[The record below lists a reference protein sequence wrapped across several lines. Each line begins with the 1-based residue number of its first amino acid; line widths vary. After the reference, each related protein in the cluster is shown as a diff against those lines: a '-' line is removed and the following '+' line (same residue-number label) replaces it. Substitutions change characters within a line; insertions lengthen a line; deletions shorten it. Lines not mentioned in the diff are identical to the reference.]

1 MYTEYYL
8 MQLHSWDI
16 MITFNSNSN
25 TQGYLLTTEN
35 LSSCCAALVGVFSE
49 QHNNAFTN
57 WDFRTLPYAESHRPL
72 VPLPIF
78 CSQILSLQLSVYLP
92 HRTATFN
99 YYYCLC
105 YLLSSLLPFFLFFY
119 FFLPAPLQTKSAL
132 ETACLGFIIKWV
144 YSFSSG

>member
-16 MITFNSNSN
+16 MITFNSNWN

-35 LSSCCAALVGVFSE
+35 LSSCCAALVGVLSE
-49 QHNNAFTN
+49 QHNNAYKN
-57 WDFRTLPYAESHRPL
+57 WDFRTLPYTESH
-72 VPLPIF
+72 
-78 CSQILSLQLSVYLP
+78 CHLSLCQFSALRFCLSNCQFICLTG
-92 HRTATFN
+92 TATSN

-119 FFLPAPLQTKSAL
+119 FFLLAPLQTKSAL
-132 ETACLGFIIKWV
+132 ETECLGFIIKWV
-144 YSFSSG
+144 YSFF

>member
-25 TQGYLLTTEN
+25 THGYLLTTEN

-57 WDFRTLPYAESHRPL
+57 RDFRTLPYAESHRR
-72 VPLPIF
+72 
-78 CSQILSLQLSVYLP
+78 LSLCQFSVLRFCLSNCQFICLTGLLLLITITAFVIYYL
-92 HRTATFN
+92 HFF
-99 YYYCLC
+99 
-105 YLLSSLLPFFLFFY
+105 PFFCFSIFFY
-119 FFLPAPLQTKSAL
+119 QLLYKLNQL
-132 ETACLGFIIKWV
+132 
-144 YSFSSG
+144 

>member
-49 QHNNAFTN
+49 QHIMPSQTEISEPCL
-57 WDFRTLPYAESHRPL
+57 TLK
-72 VPLPIF
+72 V
-78 CSQILSLQLSVYLP
+78 
-92 HRTATFN
+92 TAA
-99 YYYCLC
+99 C
-105 YLLSSLLPFFLFFY
+105 PFANFLFSDFVSPTVSLSASQDCY
-119 FFLPAPLQTKSAL
+119 F
-132 ETACLGFIIKWV
+132 
-144 YSFSSG
+144 